1 MEFRKLG
8 NTDIDVSLICLG
20 TMTWGEQNSEK
31 EAHEQL
37 DYALDSG
44 INFIDTAELYPV
56 PPKKETQ
63 GLTDQYIGNW
73 IGLRKNRDKFIL
85 ASKVTGRSGMDWF
98 RGSETRL
105 DRDNILQSVED
116 SLKRLKTDYIDLLQL
131 HWPDRKSNFFG
142 NLDYKHSKEDDFI
155 PLELQL
161 EALAELAKSGKI
173 RYIGLSNETPWGVAK
188 FLELSKT
195 NNLPRIVSVQNPYSL
210 LNRSF
215 EIGLSEIAIR
225 ENCGLLA
232 YSPLAFGVL
241 SGKYLGGKKPKGA
254 RLTLFGDQFTRY
266 TKERSIQATEEY
278 ERIAKKHNLDFAQM
292 SLAFINRQPFLT
304 SNIIG
309 ATTMEQLKSNIGSLG
324 ISLSEDII
332 SDIETVHSSNPNPSP

>member
-161 EALAELAKSGKI
+161 EALAELAKSGKV

-210 LNRSF
+210 LNRSV

>member
-105 DRDNILQSVED
+105 DRDNILQSVEA

-161 EALAELAKSGKI
+161 EALGELAKSGKV

-278 ERIAKKHNLDFAQM
+278 ERIAKKYNLDFAQM

>member
-161 EALAELAKSGKI
+161 EALAELAKSGKV

>member
-105 DRDNILQSVED
+105 DRDNILQSVES

-142 NLDYKHSKEDDFI
+142 NLDYKHSEEDDFI

-161 EALAELAKSGKI
+161 EALAELVKSGKV

-215 EIGLSEIAIR
+215 EVGLSEIAIR
-225 ENCGLLA
+225 ENCGLLE

-332 SDIETVHSSNPNPSP
+332 SDIETVHLSNPNPSP

>member
-1 MEFRKLG
+1 
-8 NTDIDVSLICLG
+8 VSLICLG

-161 EALAELAKSGKI
+161 EALAELAKSGKV

>member
-8 NTDIDVSLICLG
+8 NTDIDVSPICLG

-161 EALAELAKSGKI
+161 EALAELAKSGKV

>member
-98 RGSETRL
+98 RGPETRL

-161 EALAELAKSGKI
+161 EALAELAKSGKV
-173 RYIGLSNETPWGVAK
+173 RYIGLSNETPWGVVK

-332 SDIETVHSSNPNPSP
+332 SDIEAVHSSNPNPSP

>member
-105 DRDNILQSVED
+105 DRDNILQSVEA

-142 NLDYKHSKEDDFI
+142 NLDYKHSEEDDFI

-161 EALAELAKSGKI
+161 EALAELVKSGKV

-195 NNLPRIVSVQNPYSL
+195 NNLPRIMSVQNPYSL

-215 EIGLSEIAIR
+215 EVGLSEIAIR

-241 SGKYLGGKKPKGA
+241 SGKYLA
-254 RLTLFGDQFTRY
+254 L
-266 TKERSIQATEEY
+266 
-278 ERIAKKHNLDFAQM
+278 
-292 SLAFINRQPFLT
+292 
-304 SNIIG
+304 
-309 ATTMEQLKSNIGSLG
+309 
-324 ISLSEDII
+324 LSGR
-332 SDIETVHSSNPNPSP
+332 

>member
-105 DRDNILQSVED
+105 DRDNILQSVEA

-161 EALAELAKSGKI
+161 EALAELAKSGKV

-195 NNLPRIVSVQNPYSL
+195 NNLPRIMSVQNPYSL

-215 EIGLSEIAIR
+215 EVGLSEIAIR

>member
-161 EALAELAKSGKI
+161 EALAELAKSGKV

-188 FLELSKT
+188 FLELSRI

-332 SDIETVHSSNPNPSP
+332 SDIETVHLSNPNPSP

>member
-8 NTDIDVSLICLG
+8 NTDIEVSLICLG

-155 PLELQL
+155 LLELQL
-161 EALAELAKSGKI
+161 EALAELAKSGKV

>member
-161 EALAELAKSGKI
+161 EALGELAKSGKV

>member
-1 MEFRKLG
+1 MKYRQLG
-8 NTDIDVSLICLG
+8 KSSTKVSAICLG

-105 DRDNILQSVED
+105 DRDNILQSVEA

-161 EALAELAKSGKI
+161 EALAELAKSGKV

>member
-161 EALAELAKSGKI
+161 EALGELAKSGKV

-195 NNLPRIVSVQNPYSL
+195 NNLPRIMSVQNPYSL

-332 SDIETVHSSNPNPSP
+332 SDIETVHLSNPNPSP

>member
-161 EALAELAKSGKI
+161 EALAELAKSGKV

-266 TKERSIQATEEY
+266 TKERSIQATEAY

>member
-105 DRDNILQSVED
+105 DRDNILQSVEA

-142 NLDYKHSKEDDFI
+142 NLDYKHSEEDDFI

-161 EALAELAKSGKI
+161 EALAELVKSGKV

-215 EIGLSEIAIR
+215 EVGLSEIAIR

-278 ERIAKKHNLDFAQM
+278 ERIAKKYNLDFAQM

>member
-142 NLDYKHSKEDDFI
+142 NLDYKHSEEDDFI

-161 EALAELAKSGKI
+161 EALAELVKSGKV

-195 NNLPRIVSVQNPYSL
+195 NNLPRIMSVQNPYSL

-278 ERIAKKHNLDFAQM
+278 ERIAKKYNLDFAQM

>member
-98 RGSETRL
+98 RGPETRL

-155 PLELQL
+155 ALELQL
-161 EALAELAKSGKI
+161 EALAELAKSGKV

-278 ERIAKKHNLDFAQM
+278 ERIAKKYNLDFAQM

-332 SDIETVHSSNPNPSP
+332 SDIETVHLSNPNPSP

>member
-8 NTDIDVSLICLG
+8 NTDIEVSLICLG

-142 NLDYKHSKEDDFI
+142 NLDYKHSEEDDFI

-161 EALAELAKSGKI
+161 EALAELAKSGKV
-173 RYIGLSNETPWGVAK
+173 RYIGLSNETPWGVANY
-188 FLELSKT
+188 LSWTIPKILP
-195 NNLPRIVSVQNPYSL
+195 LPREFRLITQYIL
-210 LNRSF
+210 LFR
-215 EIGLSEIAIR
+215 ILLTRQVLLIA
-225 ENCGLLA
+225 
-232 YSPLAFGVL
+232 VL
-241 SGKYLGGKKPKGA
+241 RG
-254 RLTLFGDQFTRY
+254 
-266 TKERSIQATEEY
+266 
-278 ERIAKKHNLDFAQM
+278 
-292 SLAFINRQPFLT
+292 
-304 SNIIG
+304 
-309 ATTMEQLKSNIGSLG
+309 
-324 ISLSEDII
+324 
-332 SDIETVHSSNPNPSP
+332 

>member
-8 NTDIDVSLICLG
+8 NTDIEVSLICLG

-161 EALAELAKSGKI
+161 EALAELAKSGKV

-278 ERIAKKHNLDFAQM
+278 ERIAKKYNLDFAQM

>member
-161 EALAELAKSGKI
+161 EALAELAKSGKV

-332 SDIETVHSSNPNPSP
+332 SDIETVHLSNPNPSP

>member
-131 HWPDRKSNFFG
+131 HWPDTKSNFFG

-161 EALAELAKSGKI
+161 EALAELVKSGKV

>member
-8 NTDIDVSLICLG
+8 NTDIEVSLICLG

-161 EALAELAKSGKI
+161 EALAELAKSGKV

-332 SDIETVHSSNPNPSP
+332 SDIETVHLSNPNPSP

>member
-8 NTDIDVSLICLG
+8 NTDIEVSLICLG

-142 NLDYKHSKEDDFI
+142 NLDYKHSEEDDFI

-161 EALAELAKSGKI
+161 EALAELAKSGKV

>member
-8 NTDIDVSLICLG
+8 NTDIEVSLICLG

-161 EALAELAKSGKI
+161 EALGELAKSGKV

-195 NNLPRIVSVQNPYSL
+195 NNLPRIMSVQNPYSL

-215 EIGLSEIAIR
+215 EVGLSEIAIR